1 MKKQKPGSLEALV
14 EFAIDHFKIPT
25 RNEID
30 GLIKK
35 TEQSLLRLKMP
46 TRTEFNQLIKRIE
59 ALEKAVKGR
68 KQATRKTAGRG
79 KGSQKAAAKK
89 RPPSRTKTQ
98 VTDTEKVFQIIRKYR
113 AGLDVATLKA
123 RTGFEDKK
131 LRNIVFRLSKK
142 GQIEKTGRGVYRAK
156 A

>member
-1 MKKQKPGSLEALV
+1 MKKQEPGNLEALL

-25 RNEID
+25 GTEID

-35 TEQSLLRLKMP
+35 TEQSLVRLKMP
-46 TRTEFNQLIKRIE
+46 TRKEFNQLIKRVE

-68 KQATRKTAGRG
+68 KQSTRKTARPV
-79 KGSQKAAAKK
+79 KASKKAVAKK
-89 RPPSRTKTQ
+89 RPSSRPRSQ
-98 VTDTEKVFQIIRKYR
+98 VTDSEKVLKVIRKYR
-113 AGLDVATLKA
+113 AGTDVGTLKA

-131 LRNIVFRLSKK
+131 LRNIVFRLSKQ
-142 GQIEKTGRGVYRAK
+142 GQIERTGRGVYKAK